1 MTLQWRHNECD
12 GVSNH
17 QRLHCLL
24 NCWFR
29 RRSQKTSKL
38 RVTGF
43 CSGNSPVTGEFQH
56 GKCFLFD
63 DVIMIAEWRFPSSS
77 CFFSGRG
84 TPVMKNRF
92 AAPVNT
98 GSRYTCGCLTYHE
111 IYLHQIVYLENNIA
125 LIEYEPCCFHPC
137 DTLDFG
143 KKLMWS
149 RSYITYSF
157 FFIIVSKSI
166 YWSLTSDA
174 PCWNTGVRKW
184 RGK

>member
-1 MTLQWRHNECD
+1 MNAMASQITS
-12 GVSNH
+12 VSIVCSIVGWGAD
-17 QRLHCLL
+17 QRKRQSSASLAFVRGIH
-24 NCWFR
+24 R
-29 RRSQKTSKL
+29 RP
-38 RVTGF
+38 V
-43 CSGNSPVTGEFQH
+43 NSNTENV
-56 GKCFLFD
+56 FLFD

-111 IYLHQIVYLENNIA
+111 IYSHQIVYLERNIA
-125 LIEYEPCCFHPC
+125 LIEYERCCFHPC

-157 FFIIVSKSI
+157 FFIIVSKST